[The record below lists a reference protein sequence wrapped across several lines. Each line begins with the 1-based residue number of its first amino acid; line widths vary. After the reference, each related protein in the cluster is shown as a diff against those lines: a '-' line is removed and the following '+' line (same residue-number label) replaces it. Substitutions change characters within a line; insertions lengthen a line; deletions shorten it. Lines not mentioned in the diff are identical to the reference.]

1 MQPRSDNVTGGT
13 EACVPMASLPAG
25 RSRYQRLVLVLP
37 FLLSCTAAPTL
48 DEQQERIDSFV
59 AQGGYRGSRNLD
71 VVSLRETWLH
81 DRDRLDVSL
90 LLPQRAGRSPL
101 ILYMAGL
108 GEDAEAGYFWRQA
121 WAQGGYAVVSV
132 QPVAVS
138 RALDF
143 SGRLRSGDLR
153 EVGRRFF
160 SPTFREQRVAHVVWA
175 FAELCRRSR
184 SQMSLLSA
192 VDLNRV
198 ALAGFDLG
206 AQTVMWLASEADST
220 ADKRPDSLS
229 PRAAIVL
236 SPYYPI
242 TDDGFANRRLKVHI
256 PLLSVTGRE
265 DEDPYGITPVP
276 VRTFLWK
283 ELPHGEKFQLLLRR
297 GRYATLAGSAAGWDP
312 SDQRR
317 FDPSGR
323 APGDESG
330 SRAAGS
336 APAPG
341 QSGGPGDRAPDVGG
355 GHVRRPDYREV
366 AIVRSIS
373 LAFLDFAVKGRSDA
387 LSWLQQDA
395 AFWIGRSGTLM
406 HR

>member
-1 MQPRSDNVTGGT
+1 M
-13 EACVPMASLPAG
+13 CVPTAPRPTG
-25 RSRYQRLVLVLP
+25 PSRFQRLVLVLP
-37 FLLSCTAAPTL
+37 FLVSCTSVPTL
-48 DEQQERIDSFV
+48 DEQYERIDAFV
-59 AQGGYRGSRNLD
+59 AQGGYRGLEHLD
-71 VVSLRETWLH
+71 VVSLRETWVH

-108 GEDAEAGYFWRQA
+108 GEDAEAGHFWRRA
-121 WAQGGYAVVSV
+121 WAQAGYAVLSV
-132 QPVAVS
+132 QPVAVG
-138 RALDF
+138 RALELP
-143 SGRLRSGDLR
+143 GRIHSGDLR
-153 EVGRRFF
+153 EIGRRFF
-160 SPTFREQRVAHVVWA
+160 APTFREQRVAHVVWA

-184 SQMSLLSA
+184 TRMSLLSA

-198 ALAGFDLG
+198 AIAGFDLG
-206 AQTVMWLASEADST
+206 AQTVMWLASEANST
-220 ADKRPDSLS
+220 GDTRPDSLS

-242 TDDGFANRRLKVHI
+242 TDDGFANRLFNVHI

-283 ELPHGEKFQLLLRR
+283 ELPHGDKFQLVLRR
-297 GRYATLAGSAAGWDP
+297 GKHATLTGSATGWD
-312 SDQRR
+312 SSEQRR
-317 FDPSGR
+317 FDPS
-323 APGDESG
+323 A
-330 SRAAGS
+330 RAAES
-336 APAPG
+336 APALG
-341 QSGGPGDRAPDVGG
+341 QSGEPGDREPDLRG
-355 GHVRRPDYREV
+355 GHARRPDYREV